1 MLDKYNVSKQY
12 ELLADNKDLDKKEDT
27 SLIQSYFSTPSQE
40 TKLDNRNLEY
50 TNKYLKNTKGS
61 LGFQTFSTKKETL
74 DDLEKD
80 KEFQARSARFMEGI
94 ERNEDIFE
102 YLRDTDYSI
111 SSAIGRSIQVGNW
124 TPEEKEDYNYLR
136 RRFDNAEV
144 GSTKQYLQL
153 AGNVTVDI
161 LADPINWLSALFFV
175 PSGGFSGASALAS
188 REVVKQGLKQLT
200 KKTLPEKTLQGA
212 KTPAIYGAAEGA
224 AWTGV
229 HDYFLQSADVELGM
243 RESIDLSQTAVST
256 ALGGALGATFGG
268 AIGAITTASPILYKK
283 LYKYSDENEV
293 IDRGNNASR
302 KEHADEYETDQAVD
316 AHNTD
321 EQSKKDRQSKKKKDL
336 DADENLDGRA
346 KTLSWKKR
354 ALAHTFG
361 KPTVQFIEMA
371 ENSEMLKQLLGRF
384 RYDWQ
389 RTLQKGA
396 QNVERESYGLELSR
410 VTHGHKFSINKA
422 LNSLYRSNTIF
433 TNNLDQT
440 QNNQFLYLIR
450 DKKELE
456 KAIAGETITY
466 NGQAI
471 EPVVINAVVDV
482 RKVLNQI
489 HKESVDAG
497 LLTRQDIE
505 GGDYL
510 AGYIEDFFPRHFD
523 HSKIKANKAGLIK
536 IIQDSEHSKIQ
547 NVYPE
552 SAYARGQDGKIIT
565 RTLEDGTV
573 EKVLGPEAK
582 WIDREAFGKDFLSEA
597 NGDELAAREA
607 KATLIVNNMLEK
619 KYSPFQFGTKNNG
632 GSGHQFLQPRVFNT
646 IKDNDLAEFLD
657 TDVEN
662 ILEAYV
668 TDASRAITRTKFFGK
683 TEASFEK
690 KWLKPIEQELL
701 QAGVSR
707 DVIQQTLERIRKM
720 HQRVTGLDTDSIRK
734 SGAVGTALDVL
745 KLSQQMAHLP
755 FATISSVT
763 EPLILLASIDSTA
776 GKFAATR
783 DVGQAL
789 VKGVKKDINK
799 LVDFSRRVSGKK
811 VKGFRDI
818 DDDYWKEAYQVGLA
832 MEQAVM
838 DRIEGLTGEAL
849 QNSGM
854 KKIQNAFF
862 KANFLT
868 SWTGAVQLAA
878 FTTGKRIIRENT
890 EQLYLHNKGSV
901 KLSQSK
907 KDYLEKQL
915 YGLGID
921 EKQAIRV
928 YEASSQG
935 GGFDSS
941 LWEANSFYKNS
952 VMPGANRFTRE
963 VILNPSTA
971 EANRP
976 LWFSHPAGQ
985 ILAQFAGYPT
995 VFNNTVL
1002 KKWVSEGMFEHKLQ
1016 TSPRILGTGLAM
1028 TSIAVFMN
1036 AVRSGGR
1043 SLEESDGKIILEGVQ
1058 RWGGLGPGDYA
1069 YRFYENAK
1077 SGSGQAGALL
1087 KTPSGPIVADAM
1099 DMILY
1104 RKGFFEMLGT
1114 NVPGYSA
1121 FPKEFRD
1128 GLKDGSKTI
1137 DKSLW
1142 GGMFPSETVK
1152 RKSNKTFNPYQT
1164 KKRKRSPTSFKDGGL
1179 VEEFRQPLVFG
1190 GLVSRMAR
1198 YVSPSKR
1205 KQLLE
1210 LSPEATEDELLQ
1222 HATSE
1227 VRKDMPV
1234 FEDNQPSSIYTNKEA
1249 DEFSKNAD
1257 EEVMRYSIEDKVSS
1271 LEEELRYSSSI
1282 GVHVGDEEFLKDQV
1296 VTNKLKNTSASIR
1309 EQEGSFWGEM
1319 GPDSK
1324 TTYKDQSIANT
1335 ARLKGRLRLERPLE
1349 FTDTLQEKYN
1359 FQAINFLK
1367 EIQNNPEVRDNIIG
1381 NSVLPKKQATTI
1393 VSDLLYRFDETLSLD
1408 WESVA
1413 VNKEGG
1419 KLHEHLLDVKYS
1431 IQARNALTEL
1441 GYDSI
1446 KYKNSNGNNS
1456 YILFSNNQLRVTKSD
1471 KYLEE
1476 KGDMSRYLPYT
1487 DTSSPLGLYSKTFE
1501 TLNNLPDKLFQGKN
1515 KTVRGQDL
1523 EKHLLSRGFKKPQ
1536 IQEMLIALRTDNTK
1550 LWGQGLITSEELVE
1564 ANLKAKYT
1572 KQQLVDADQKVFKA
1586 LDNLNIETHKDQ
1598 YSNFIGKSPNES
1610 LYLGSQDVVS
1620 VHFKNKTE
1628 FAKARNILLDV
1639 GNARM
1644 GKNTHFNEN
1653 TLSWTRAS
1661 EYQYDKKLVTLI
1673 EEVQGETD
1681 VGGQLPLST
1690 LVEPYHSNW
1699 DRFAL
1704 LARLKE
1710 EAKSP
1715 SIKEVVLTSPDH
1727 LRSAGME
1734 LNENALQQ
1742 WYHPTKGRYQASL
1755 KDIAK
1760 EFDGEVKY
1768 KKFPFMQGDTNNKL
1782 SQSSI
1787 NSIEVIK
1794 ENFNNSIKKIK
1805 EQNNIT
1811 PALEL
1816 DYLDDLG
1823 GESFTG
1829 DRGLINDIQVLEGFN
1844 ETLNDFIIAGEN
1856 EKQFVIGEIL
1866 EVKENQLPFLKQ
1878 ISEATQAGGTN
1889 EIPITKMLDEF
1900 DDILTSIYTGS
1911 NSTVEVPYIE
1921 MTDKFRKNLL
1931 SSPARLFKNKGGRVR
1946 YAKGMGV
1953 SKDVPNVKD
1962 EPENAINS
1970 LTGQPYAV
1978 GSVLTEDSLQR
1989 ENQQDQMVKLGLSKG
2004 GKI

>member
-1 MLDKYNVSKQY
+1 MNKYNVSQQY
-12 ELLADNKDLDKKEDT
+12 ELLADNKDLDKEKDT

-40 TKLDNRNLEY
+40 TKLDNRNIEY

-80 KEFQARSARFMEGI
+80 KEFQTRSARFMEGI

-161 LADPINWLSALFFV
+161 LADPVNWLSALFFV

-188 REVVKQGLKQLT
+188 REVAKQGLKQLT
-200 KKTLPEKTLQGA
+200 KKTLQGS

-243 RESIDLSQTAVST
+243 RESINLSQTAVST

-293 IDRGNNASR
+293 IDRGNKASR

-336 DADENLDGRA
+336 DADKNLDGRA

-361 KPTVQFIEMA
+361 KPVVQFIEMA

-389 RTLQKGA
+389 RTLKKGA
-396 QNVERESYGLELSR
+396 QNVEQESYGLELSR
-410 VTHGHKFSINKA
+410 VTHGHKFSISKA

-489 HKESVDAG
+489 HKESVDVG

-582 WIDREAFGKDFLSEA
+582 WIDREAFGKDFLSDA

-799 LVDFSRRVSGKK
+799 IVDFSRRVSGKK

-854 KKIQNAFF
+854 RKIQNAFF

-928 YEASSQG
+928 YESSSQG

-1036 AVRSGGR
+1036 AVRSNGR

-1114 NVPGYSA
+1114 NIPGYSA
-1121 FPKEFRD
+1121 LPKEFRD

-1179 VEEFRQPLVFG
+1179 VEEFRQPLVLG

-1227 VRKDMPV
+1227 ARKDMPV

-1249 DEFSKNAD
+1249 NEFSKNAD
-1257 EEVMRYSIEDKVSS
+1257 EEVVRYSIEDKVSS

-1282 GVHVGDEEFLKDQV
+1282 GVHVGDKKYVDRS
-1296 VTNKLKNTSASIR
+1296 N
-1309 EQEGSFWGEM
+1309 
-1319 GPDSK
+1319 
-1324 TTYKDQSIANT
+1324 IANT

-1349 FTDTLQEKYN
+1349 FTDTVQEKYN

-1367 EIQNNPEVRDNIIG
+1367 EIQNNPEVKNNIIK
-1381 NSVLPKKQATTI
+1381 NSVLPKKQAATI
-1393 VSDLLYRFDETLSLD
+1393 VSDLLDRFDETLKLD
-1408 WESVA
+1408 WESVTA
-1413 VNKEGG
+1413 NKKAG
-1419 KLHEHLLDVKYS
+1419 KYKHLLDVKYS

-1471 KYLEE
+1471 KYLKE
-1476 KGDMSRYLPYT
+1476 KD
-1487 DTSSPLGLYSKTFE
+1487 
-1501 TLNNLPDKLFQGKN
+1501 
-1515 KTVRGQDL
+1515 
-1523 EKHLLSRGFKKPQ
+1523 
-1536 IQEMLIALRTDNTK
+1536 
-1550 LWGQGLITSEELVE
+1550 
-1564 ANLKAKYT
+1564 
-1572 KQQLVDADQKVFKA
+1572 
-1586 LDNLNIETHKDQ
+1586 
-1598 YSNFIGKSPNES
+1598 
-1610 LYLGSQDVVS
+1610 
-1620 VHFKNKTE
+1620 
-1628 FAKARNILLDV
+1628 
-1639 GNARM
+1639 
-1644 GKNTHFNEN
+1644 
-1653 TLSWTRAS
+1653 
-1661 EYQYDKKLVTLI
+1661 
-1673 EEVQGETD
+1673 
-1681 VGGQLPLST
+1681 
-1690 LVEPYHSNW
+1690 
-1699 DRFAL
+1699 
-1704 LARLKE
+1704 
-1710 EAKSP
+1710 
-1715 SIKEVVLTSPDH
+1715 
-1727 LRSAGME
+1727 
-1734 LNENALQQ
+1734 
-1742 WYHPTKGRYQASL
+1742 
-1755 KDIAK
+1755 
-1760 EFDGEVKY
+1760 
-1768 KKFPFMQGDTNNKL
+1768 
-1782 SQSSI
+1782 
-1787 NSIEVIK
+1787 
-1794 ENFNNSIKKIK
+1794 
-1805 EQNNIT
+1805 
-1811 PALEL
+1811 
-1816 DYLDDLG
+1816 
-1823 GESFTG
+1823 
-1829 DRGLINDIQVLEGFN
+1829 
-1844 ETLNDFIIAGEN
+1844 
-1856 EKQFVIGEIL
+1856 
-1866 EVKENQLPFLKQ
+1866 
-1878 ISEATQAGGTN
+1878 
-1889 EIPITKMLDEF
+1889 
-1900 DDILTSIYTGS
+1900 
-1911 NSTVEVPYIE
+1911 
-1921 MTDKFRKNLL
+1921 
-1931 SSPARLFKNKGGRVR
+1931 GRVR

-1970 LTGQPYAV
+1970 RTGQPYAI
-1978 GSVLTEDSLQR
+1978 GSVLTEPSIQR
-1989 ENQQDQMVKLGLSKG
+1989 EEEQDQMARLGFADGGSDMTDEIRRKVTTTYGTEKEEEEKEKEEESSFSLKQEMETFWQQNAEPIVDKVTDIGISLVDDVKDMSRPFRTKFKKITKKPVSYINNPTKIKNIVLNQENYLEPKKYILKEGEEQIISDETLAYHKEYIFNSTGKNGFDITNPNRMRNHEILEDVIWFLESRRGNDTDIKQIGPYQMSLGTKSDSLTLKG
-2004 GKI
+2004 GLINLHTDGKGINLSQKQINYLTENDTNNLQDNASRLLMNQILFSRAVKDDDWTKKNLKYKIGEGTKLMQNYHENPTWENIEKIYMQLWVYAKKDEYVRLTGDDIRPNLIEGEKYFNQQFGD